1 MKPELFNDYYQDT
14 CGITKQNMIAFLQE
28 SSMYFMK
35 KSLGECVA
43 ESICLSGSGKTNVS
57 CFLARKLH
65 ETLEKSSLNVLPAM
79 YHGEFS
85 INHAD
90 LYVKEL
96 CAIVKQH

>member
-28 SSMYFMK
+28 SSMYFIK
-35 KSLGECVA
+35 KPLEECAAEIHLFVGER
-43 ESICLSGSGKTNVS
+43 ENKRILLST
-57 CFLARKLH
+57 RKLH
-65 ETLEKSSLNVLPAM
+65 ETLKKSSLHVLPAM

-90 LYVKEL
+90 LYVKGL
-96 CAIVKQH
+96 CALVKQY